1 MGLHKNGHKGRDKK
15 MLMDAKKGGSSSKG
29 EEWEIFAM
37 KKNAFWR
44 KNKKIKKSFIRQI

>member
-1 MGLHKNGHKGRDKK
+1 

-37 KKNAFWR
+37 EKNAFW
-44 KNKKIKKSFIRQI
+44 KKKNNKKIKK

>member
-1 MGLHKNGHKGRDKK
+1 MGLHKNGYKGRDKK

-37 KKNAFWR
+37 EKMLFE
-44 KNKKIKKSFIRQI
+44 KKIKK